1 MSYPF
6 SRLRVLHRFFE
17 DLNFHCFLT
26 EQALQLFYLFVV
38 VNKNWS
44 QFHFF
49 SSIYF
54 PIRSAVIHRYIHE
67 AGVHLIFNY
76 ILCYCMDTFVKAKV
90 TSHWCPLVLQTSEE
104 TYH

>member
-1 MSYPF
+1 NPASY
-6 SRLRVLHRFFE
+6 RVVRKKSYLFNKA

-49 SSIYF
+49 PVSIF
-54 PIRSAVIHRYIHE
+54 R
-67 AGVHLIFNY
+67 
-76 ILCYCMDTFVKAKV
+76 FVRR
-90 TSHWCPLVLQTSEE
+90 
-104 TYH
+104 

>member
-1 MSYPF
+1 S
-6 SRLRVLHRFFE
+6 FFE
-17 DLNFHCFLT
+17 ELNLHCFLT

-44 QFHFF
+44 QFQFF

-67 AGVHLIFNY
+67 AGVHYKSVCVNRLLYVAIKPV
-76 ILCYCMDTFVKAKV
+76 LV
-90 TSHWCPLVLQTSEE
+90 T
-104 TYH
+104 